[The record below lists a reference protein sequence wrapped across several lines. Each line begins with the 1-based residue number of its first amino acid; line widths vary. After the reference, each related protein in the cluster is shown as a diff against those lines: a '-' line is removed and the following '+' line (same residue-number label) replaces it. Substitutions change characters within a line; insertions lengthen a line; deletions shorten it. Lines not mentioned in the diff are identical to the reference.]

1 MGAQAGKDLLL
12 KLDTDG
18 LSSFASVAGLR
29 ARRIA
34 FNAAAVDVT
43 DSGSAGRWREL
54 LADAGVRSA
63 SLSGT
68 GIFRDAASDASV
80 RQVFFDGVIRNW
92 QVVIPDFGTIQ
103 GPFQIVSL
111 EYNGDHNAEIAFDLA
126 LESAGEMT
134 FVAE

>member
-1 MGAQAGKDLLL
+1 MGAQPGKDLLL

-18 LSSFASVAGLR
+18 LGSLVSVAGLR

-34 FNAAAVDVT
+34 FNAATVDVT
-43 DSGSAGRWREL
+43 DSDSVGRWREL
-54 LADAGVRSA
+54 LVDAGVRSA

-68 GIFRDAASDASV
+68 GIFRDAASDTSV
-80 RQVFFDGVIRNW
+80 RQLFFDGTIRDW
-92 QVVIPDFGTIQ
+92 QMVVPDFGTIQ

-111 EYNGDHNAEIAFDLA
+111 EYNGDHNAEVAFDLA
-126 LESAGEMT
+126 LESAGELT